1 MTDKSGL
8 TFDTTAFTAGLDAID
23 GKALTGGKRGMH
35 DSMDDLLRRS
45 RELAPLDKGT
55 LRTTAWTEVE
65 TEGSSVVG
73 EVYYSAVEDG
83 NSGRFNYAL
92 YTHEMSEFKNPTTPG
107 TQPKYLERPF
117 KENADEYLSWIA
129 EEIRKELR

>member
-8 TFDTTAFTAGLDAID
+8 TFDTSAFTAGLDSIG
-23 GKALTGGKRGMH
+23 GKALEGGKRGMH
-35 DSMDDLLRRS
+35 DAMDDLLRRS

-92 YTHEMSEFKNPTTPG
+92 YTHEMGEFKNPTTPG
-107 TQPKYLERPF
+107 TQPKYLERPY
-117 KENADEYLSWIA
+117 KENVEEYRNWIA
-129 EEIRKELR
+129 EEIRKELG